1 MGCLQWEE
9 RDFTGPA
16 GPRPGAPRRPGQAS
30 CEIVNAFHAPDLI
43 YAGQFVP
50 LAPGRPRHTGSST
63 VERGSRLL
71 SRKSRRE
78 LVLLLAVTLLFWLA
92 ARLGLV
98 FNDNGYLTP
107 VWPPAAV
114 ACVAGILYGPRCLLG
129 AALYIAYDFVDG
141 RFGDFTHDRWAAV
154 EPLAMLA
161 SASVCRAV
169 AQRTGFTGRLDTV
182 RAVLLMMAIGVLFAL
197 VNGAGGTLGYCG
209 LAGTKRCLAYGWSGY
224 WLQSMIGDV
233 FGCLI
238 CMPALLSWAR
248 WIDGHLK
255 RGQPST
261 PPAGFAERRLSPRA
275 PRPTLASRPPAG
287 GETRLPR
294 VLQFTREQGLFIV
307 ASLAASVLG
316 WAITR
321 SWNVPVH
328 VVGFLSLPLLVWAA
342 IKFPPLFV
350 HSAVL
355 ATGLITISLQLTAP
369 GSANADPATHTA
381 SLFLFLLSVSAL
393 TLIVNVVVQ
402 QQRRLAGEL
411 AFRAQ
416 QERVELMLQAA
427 TDAVIS
433 FDEGGALSYWNPA
446 AERLFGRSAAQAL
459 GRPVQD
465 VLPLPKLVAAA
476 DGIAA
481 LCDAGDDLFSG
492 TVIEFDAR
500 DAHDRPLPVE
510 LSLTAYRND
519 RGWAATAF
527 MRDARTHKRQEEAL
541 RLARDKAEEATRAKS
556 LFLATMSHELR
567 TPLSGIIGMLQ
578 LGLREAMPAQSR
590 SRVSL
595 ALGNAEALLAII
607 NDILD
612 FSKIEAGKMGFESV
626 DFDPRE
632 MVHSLVELLD
642 LRAQEE
648 GLSLLSDVD
657 PNVPRWLR
665 GDPMRLRQILLNLI
679 GNALKFTEAGTV
691 ELRVAC
697 GSTETGRLLLEIE
710 VEDTGI
716 GISHEAQQRL
726 FSSFEQADVTTTRKY
741 GGTGL
746 GLTITR
752 ALVDGMA
759 GELTLRSAPGEGST
773 FRVSL
778 PVALGAP
785 VQTAAEEAIAP
796 FDCRLNVLCA
806 EDGHTNRVIVQAFVQ
821 GLGHDV
827 SFVENGL
834 QAVQRCAEENFDL
847 ILMDGRMPVM
857 DGLAAAR
864 AIRGG
869 GIDDTWVLDPGIRM
883 IALTANA
890 TGNDREL
897 CLAAGMDDFLSK
909 PVDERLLALALH
921 RAVDALRARGRT
933 LRPVLDAVG
942 VGGASTAALDALFL
956 GGEPGNASPRIDAAR
971 EPTPAAIHV
980 APPPAVRSL
989 AERLAEAFRAETPRL
1004 LAELAE
1010 AITLRDFARAAR
1022 IAHNIKGSAFYIHS
1036 EPMADEAGGLEDAC
1050 DATDERGVERHW
1062 GALQGRIQEW
1072 MAITA
1077 T

>member
-1 MGCLQWEE
+1 MK
-9 RDFTGPA
+9 D
-16 GPRPGAPRRPGQAS
+16 
-30 CEIVNAFHAPDLI
+30 
-43 YAGQFVP
+43 
-50 LAPGRPRHTGSST
+50 
-63 VERGSRLL
+63 SRLL
-71 SRKSRRE
+71 TQKSRRD
-78 LVLLLAVTLLFWLA
+78 LILMLGVTLLYWLA
-92 ARLGLV
+92 AWLGDV
-98 FNDNGYLTP
+98 FSDHGYLTP
-107 VWPPAAV
+107 VWPAAAV
-114 ACVAGILYGPRCLLG
+114 GCVAGILYGPVCLLG
-129 AALYIAYDFVDG
+129 AAVFIAYDFVANG
-141 RFGDFTHDRWAAV
+141 TTHGWLHDRWAFV
-154 EPLAMLA
+154 EPVSMLISAAVVRWLALR
-161 SASVCRAV
+161 V
-169 AQRTGFTGRLDTV
+169 GFTGKLDTV
-182 RAVLLMMAIGVLFAL
+182 RAVLMMMAFGVLFAF
-197 VNGAGGTLGYCG
+197 VNGAGGTAGYCG
-209 LAGTKRCLAYGWSGY
+209 LAGTRHCVAYGWPGY
-224 WLQSMIGDV
+224 WIQSMVGDV

-248 WIDGHLK
+248 WIDSRFH
-255 RGQPST
+255 
-261 PPAGFAERRLSPRA
+261 PAARRLPQASFSSERRRA
-275 PRPTLASRPPAG
+275 PRVARPAIARVPAQADS
-287 GETRLPR
+287 RLPR
-294 VLQFTREQGLFIV
+294 VLRFSREQWMFVLC
-307 ASLAASVLG
+307 SLAFTVLG

-321 SWNVPVH
+321 GWNVPVH
-328 VVGFLSLPLLVWAA
+328 VVGFLALPLLVWAA

-350 HSAVL
+350 HSAVM
-355 ATGLITISLQLTAP
+355 ACGLITITLQLTAP
-369 GSANADPATHTA
+369 GSASADPATHTA
-381 SLFLFLLSVSAL
+381 SLFLFLLSVSSL

-446 AERLFGRSAAQAL
+446 AERLFGRSAADAL
-459 GRPVQD
+459 GRPVQET
-465 VLPLPKLVAAA
+465 LPLPKLMAATE
-476 DGIAA
+476 GIAA
-481 LCDAGDDLFSG
+481 LCDANDDLFSG
-492 TVIEFDAR
+492 AVTEFDAV
-500 DAHDRPLPVE
+500 DAAGRPLPVE

-519 RGWAATAF
+519 SGWAATAF
-527 MRDARTHKRQEEAL
+527 MRDARAHKRQEEAL

-578 LGLREAMPAQSR
+578 LGLREPMPAPSR

-626 DFDPRE
+626 DFDLRE
-632 MVHSLVELLD
+632 MVQSLVELLD

-648 GLSLLSDVD
+648 GLSLLSDID
-657 PNVPRWLR
+657 PNVPQWLR

-679 GNALKFTEAGTV
+679 GNALKFTEVGTV

-716 GISHEAQQRL
+716 GISYEAQQRL
-726 FSSFEQADVTTTRKY
+726 FSSFEQADLTTTRKY

-752 ALVDGMA
+752 ALVEGMA
-759 GELTLRSAPGEGST
+759 GEITLRSAPGVGST
-773 FRVSL
+773 FRVAV
-778 PVALGAP
+778 PVAIGAP
-785 VQTAAEEAIAP
+785 VQSVQEDPVAP

-834 QAVQRCAEENFDL
+834 QAVQRCAEENFDVV
-847 ILMDGRMPVM
+847 LMDGRMPVM

-864 AIRGG
+864 AIRAG
-869 GIDDTWVLDPGIRM
+869 GIGETWVLDPAIRM

-909 PVDERLLALALH
+909 PVDERLLAQALH
-921 RAVDALRARGRT
+921 RAVAALRERGRE
-933 LRPVLDAVG
+933 LRPRLDTMAMA
-942 VGGASTAALDALFL
+942 GGSTAALDALFL
-956 GGEPGNASPRIDAAR
+956 DGEPDAASVDAA
-971 EPTPAAIHV
+971 EAALADAAAKPPPAA
-980 APPPAVRSL
+980 PAVRSL
-989 AERLAEAFRAETPRL
+989 SERLAEAFRSETPRL
-1004 LAELAE
+1004 VAELAE
-1010 AITLRDFARAAR
+1010 AIAQRDLARAAR

-1036 EPMADEAGGLEDAC
+1036 DAMADDAGGLENAC
-1050 DATDERGVERHW
+1050 DAGDDAGVERHW
-1062 GALQGRIQEW
+1062 AALQESIDDW
-1072 MAITA
+1072 MTA
-1077 T
+1077 H

>member
-1 MGCLQWEE
+1 
-9 RDFTGPA
+9 
-16 GPRPGAPRRPGQAS
+16 
-30 CEIVNAFHAPDLI
+30 
-43 YAGQFVP
+43 
-50 LAPGRPRHTGSST
+50 
-63 VERGSRLL
+63 
-71 SRKSRRE
+71 
-78 LVLLLAVTLLFWLA
+78 
-92 ARLGLV
+92 
-98 FNDNGYLTP
+98 
-107 VWPPAAV
+107 
-114 ACVAGILYGPRCLLG
+114 
-129 AALYIAYDFVDG
+129 
-141 RFGDFTHDRWAAV
+141 
-154 EPLAMLA
+154 MLA
-161 SASVCRAV
+161 SAAVCRWA
-169 AQRTGFTGRLDTV
+169 AARSGFTGRLDTV
-182 RAVLLMMAIGVLFAL
+182 RAVLLMMAIGVLFAF
-197 VNGAGGTLGYCG
+197 VNGAGATLGYCG
-209 LAGTKRCLAYGWSGY
+209 LAGTRRCIAYGWSGY
-224 WLQSMIGDV
+224 WMQSMIGDI

-248 WIDGHLK
+248 WVEARAGMK
-255 RGQPST
+255 RHAATAAALP
-261 PPAGFAERRLSPRA
+261 ERRRA
-275 PRPTLASRPPAG
+275 PRVPRPAQAR
-287 GETRLPR
+287 TSARTDSRLPR
-294 VLQFTREQGLFIV
+294 VMQLSREQLMFILC
-307 ASLAASVLG
+307 SIAASALG

-321 SWNVPVH
+321 GWNVPVH
-328 VVGFLSLPLLVWAA
+328 VVGFVSLPLLVWAA

-350 HSAVL
+350 HSAVM
-355 ATGLITISLQLTAP
+355 ACGLITITLQLTAP
-369 GSANADPATHTA
+369 GSASADPATHTA
-381 SLFLFLLSVSAL
+381 SLFLFLLSVSSL

-416 QERVELMLQAA
+416 QQRVELMLQAA

-433 FDEGGALSYWNPA
+433 FDECGALSYWNPA

-459 GRPVQD
+459 GRPVHEI
-465 VLPLPKLVAAA
+465 LPLPKLVAAGA
-476 DGIAA
+476 SIGA
-481 LCDAGDDLFSG
+481 LCEAGDELFSG
-492 TVIEFDAR
+492 AVIEFDAV
-500 DAHDRPLPVE
+500 DAGGRLLAVE

-578 LGLREAMPAQSR
+578 LGLREAMPTQSR

-626 DFDPRE
+626 DFDLRE

-657 PNVPRWLR
+657 ANVPQWLR

-691 ELRVAC
+691 ELRVGC

-759 GELTLRSAPGEGST
+759 GEITLRSVPGVGST

-778 PVALGAP
+778 PVAIGAP
-785 VQTAAEEAIAP
+785 VHIASEEALAP

-864 AIRGG
+864 AIRSG
-869 GIDDTWVLDPGIRM
+869 GIGDVWVLDPEIRM

-909 PVDERLLALALH
+909 PVDERLLAQALH
-921 RAVDALRARGRT
+921 RAVDALRARSRT
-933 LRPVLDAVG
+933 LRPVLDAAAI
-942 VGGASTAALDALFL
+942 GGESTAALDALFL
-956 GGEPGNASPRIDAAR
+956 DGEPDAASAGAAGAVLVDVASK
-971 EPTPAAIHV
+971 PPSAPAVVAAPAAT
-980 APPPAVRSL
+980 AVRSL
-989 AERLAEAFRAETPRL
+989 SERLADAFRSETPRL
-1004 LAELAE
+1004 LAELAD
-1010 AITLRDFARAAR
+1010 AVMQRDYASAAR

-1036 EPMADEAGGLEDAC
+1036 EQMAEDAGGLEDAC
-1050 DATDERGVERHW
+1050 DANDDDGVERHW
-1062 GALQGRIQEW
+1062 AALQESIDDW
-1072 MAITA
+1072 MTA
-1077 T
+1077 H

>member
-1 MGCLQWEE
+1 MPHG
-9 RDFTGPA
+9 
-16 GPRPGAPRRPGQAS
+16 
-30 CEIVNAFHAPDLI
+30 VK
-43 YAGQFVP
+43 YAGQFGHLALKVP
-50 LAPGRPRHTGSST
+50 
-63 VERGSRLL
+63 RLL
-71 SRKSRRE
+71 SRKSRRD
-78 LVLLLAVTLLFWLA
+78 LILMLGVTLLFWLA
-92 ARLGLV
+92 AQLGLV

-114 ACVAGILYGPRCLLG
+114 ACVAGILYGWPSLIG
-129 AALYIAYDFVDG
+129 AAVYVAWDFIDG
-141 RFGDFTHDRWAAV
+141 SAHDFAHDRWAFI
-154 EPLAMLA
+154 EPLSMLA
-161 SASVCRAV
+161 AAAVVRWASGRV
-169 AQRTGFTGRLDTV
+169 GFGGRLDTV
-182 RAVLLMMAIGVLFAL
+182 RAVMMMMALGVLFAF
-197 VNGAGGTLGYCG
+197 VNGAGATMGYCG
-209 LAGTKRCLAYGWSGY
+209 LVGTRRCIAYGWSGY
-224 WLQSMIGDV
+224 WIQSMIGDV

-248 WIDGHLK
+248 WIDA
-255 RGQPST
+255 RVNPRDRRV
-261 PPAGFAERRLSPRA
+261 PMPEFPERRRAPRA
-275 PRPTLASRPPAG
+275 PRPAVERAPAAPDS
-287 GETRLPR
+287 RLPR
-294 VLQFTREQGLFIV
+294 VMQLSREQLLFIL
-307 ASLAASVLG
+307 ASFAASGVG

-350 HSAVL
+350 HSAVM
-355 ATGLITISLQLTAP
+355 ACGLITITLQLTAP
-369 GSANADPATHTA
+369 GSATADPATHTA
-381 SLFLFLLSVSAL
+381 SLFMFLLSVSSL

-446 AERLFGRSAAQAL
+446 AERLFGRATAQAL
-459 GRPVQD
+459 GRPVQE
-465 VLPLPKLVAAA
+465 VLPLPKLVAAT

-481 LCDAGDDLFSG
+481 LCDANDDLFSG
-492 TVIEFDAR
+492 AVIEFDAI
-500 DAHDRPLPVE
+500 DATGRQLPVE

-527 MRDARTHKRQEEAL
+527 MRDARAHKRQEEAL

-578 LGLREAMPAQSR
+578 LGLREPMPAPSR

-626 DFDPRE
+626 DFDLRE
-632 MVHSLVELLD
+632 MVQSLVELLD

-648 GLSLLSDVD
+648 GLSLLSDID

-691 ELRVAC
+691 HVRVAC

-716 GISHEAQQRL
+716 GISAEAQQRL
-726 FSSFEQADVTTTRKY
+726 FSSFEQADLTTTRKY

-752 ALVDGMA
+752 ALVQGMA
-759 GELTLRSAPGEGST
+759 GEITLRSAPGVGST
-773 FRVSL
+773 FRVAL
-778 PVALGAP
+778 PVAIGSP
-785 VQTAAEEAIAP
+785 VDSVPEEPVPP
-796 FDCRLNVLCA
+796 FDCRLSVLCA

-821 GLGHDV
+821 GLGHDIA
-827 SFVENGL
+827 FVENGL
-834 QAVQRCAEENFDL
+834 QAVHRCAEENFDL

-864 AIRGG
+864 AIRAG
-869 GIDDTWVLDPGIRM
+869 GINDTWVLDPRIRM

-897 CLAAGMDDFLSK
+897 CLSAGMDDFLSK
-909 PVDERLLALALH
+909 PVDERLLAQALH
-921 RAVDALRARGRT
+921 RAVDALRSRGRD
-933 LRPVLDAVG
+933 LRPVRGTMAMA
-942 VGGASTAALDALFL
+942 GGSTAALDALFL
-956 GGEPGNASPRIDAAR
+956 DTEPDAASVD
-971 EPTPAAIHV
+971 EAQAALADAAHKPPPPV
-980 APPPAVRSL
+980 ASPAVRSL
-989 AERLAEAFRAETPRL
+989 SDRLAEAFRSETPRL
-1004 LAELAE
+1004 LADLAD
-1010 AITLRDFARAAR
+1010 AIARRDLARAAR
-1022 IAHNIKGSAFYIHS
+1022 IAHNIKGSAYYIHS
-1036 EPMADEAGGLEDAC
+1036 DPMADDAGGLEEAC
-1050 DATDERGVERHW
+1050 DAADDAGVERHW
-1062 GALQGRIQEW
+1062 AALQESIDDW
-1072 MAITA
+1072 MTA
-1077 T
+1077 H

>member
-1 MGCLQWEE
+1 MQPL
-9 RDFTGPA
+9 
-16 GPRPGAPRRPGQAS
+16 
-30 CEIVNAFHAPDLI
+30 HA
-43 YAGQFVP
+43 AH
-50 LAPGRPRHTGSST
+50 GRPLRVLSLKAL
-63 VERGSRLL
+63 RLL
-71 SRKSRRE
+71 SQKSRRE
-78 LVLLLAVTLLFWLA
+78 LILMLGVTLLFWLA
-92 ARLGLV
+92 ARLGFV
-98 FNDNGYLTP
+98 FGDNGYLTP

-114 ACVAGILYGPRCLLG
+114 ACVAGILYGPRCLIG
-129 AALYIAYDFVDG
+129 AAVYIAYDFIVDG
-141 RFGDFTHDRWAAV
+141 STHGWAHDRWAFV

-161 SASVCRAV
+161 SGTAV
-169 AQRTGFTGRLDTV
+169 HWTARRIGFTGRLDTV
-182 RAVLLMMAIGVLFAL
+182 RAVMMMMGLGVLFAL
-197 VNGAGGTLGYCG
+197 INGVGASAGYCG
-209 LAGTKRCLAYGWSGY
+209 LAGTKFCINQGWLGY
-224 WLQSMIGDV
+224 VAQSMIGDV

-238 CMPALLSWAR
+238 CMPALLSWGR
-248 WIDGHLK
+248 WIDARTHGGAS
-255 RGQPST
+255 RVPQP
-261 PPAGFAERRLSPRA
+261 GFAERRRA
-275 PRPTLASRPPAG
+275 PRIPRPAAERTSARPDS
-287 GETRLPR
+287 RLPH
-294 VLQFTREQGLFIV
+294 VLQLTREQGLFILC
-307 ASLAASVLG
+307 SCAASVLG
-316 WAITR
+316 WAVTR

-328 VVGFLSLPLLVWAA
+328 VVGFLALPLLVWAA

-350 HSAVL
+350 HSAVM
-355 ATGLITISLQLTAP
+355 ACGLITITLQLTAP
-369 GSANADPATHTA
+369 GSASADPATHTA
-381 SLFLFLLSVSAL
+381 SLFLFLLSVSSL

-433 FDEGGALSYWNPA
+433 FDENGALSYWNPA
-446 AERLFGRSAAQAL
+446 AERLFGRTAAQAI
-459 GRPVQD
+459 GRPVQEI
-465 VLPLPKLVAAA
+465 LPLPKLVTAT

-492 TVIEFDAR
+492 AVTEFDAI
-500 DAHDRPLPVE
+500 DAGGRLLPVE

-527 MRDARTHKRQEEAL
+527 MRDARSHKRQEEAL

-578 LGLREAMPAQSR
+578 LGLREPMPAPSR

-626 DFDPRE
+626 DFDLRE
-632 MVHSLVELLD
+632 MVQSLVELLD

-648 GLSLLSDVD
+648 GLSLLSDID

-691 ELRVAC
+691 HVRVAC

-716 GISHEAQQRL
+716 GISAEAQQRL
-726 FSSFEQADVTTTRKY
+726 FSSFEQADLTTTRKY

-752 ALVDGMA
+752 ALVQGMA
-759 GELTLRSAPGEGST
+759 GEITLRSAPGVGST
-773 FRVSL
+773 FRVAL
-778 PVALGAP
+778 PVAIGSP
-785 VQTAAEEAIAP
+785 VDSVPEEPVPP
-796 FDCRLNVLCA
+796 FDCRLSVLCA

-821 GLGHDV
+821 GLGHDIA
-827 SFVENGL
+827 FVENGL
-834 QAVQRCAEENFDL
+834 QAVHRCAEENFDL

-864 AIRGG
+864 AIRAG
-869 GIDDTWVLDPGIRM
+869 GINDTWVLDPRIRM

-897 CLAAGMDDFLSK
+897 CLSAGMDDFLSK
-909 PVDERLLALALH
+909 PVDERLLAQALH
-921 RAVDALRARGRT
+921 RAVDALRSRGRD
-933 LRPVLDAVG
+933 LRPVRDTMAMA
-942 VGGASTAALDALFL
+942 GGSTAALDALFL
-956 GGEPGNASPRIDAAR
+956 DTEPDAASVD
-971 EPTPAAIHV
+971 EAQAALADAAHKPPPPV
-980 APPPAVRSL
+980 ASPAVRSL
-989 AERLAEAFRAETPRL
+989 SDRLAEAFRSETPRL
-1004 LAELAE
+1004 LADLAD
-1010 AITLRDFARAAR
+1010 AIARRDLARAAR
-1022 IAHNIKGSAFYIHS
+1022 IAHNIKGSAYYIHS
-1036 EPMADEAGGLEDAC
+1036 DPMADDAGGLEEAC
-1050 DATDERGVERHW
+1050 DAADDAGVERHW
-1062 GALQGRIQEW
+1062 AALQESIDDW
-1072 MAITA
+1072 MTA
-1077 T
+1077 H

>member
-1 MGCLQWEE
+1 MLG
-9 RDFTGPA
+9 
-16 GPRPGAPRRPGQAS
+16 
-30 CEIVNAFHAPDLI
+30 
-43 YAGQFVP
+43 
-50 LAPGRPRHTGSST
+50 
-63 VERGSRLL
+63 
-71 SRKSRRE
+71 
-78 LVLLLAVTLLFWLA
+78 VTLLFWLA
-92 ARLGLV
+92 ARLGFV

-114 ACVAGILYGPRCLLG
+114 ACVAGILYGPRSLIG
-129 AALYIAYDFVDG
+129 AAIYIAYDFVDG
-141 RFGDFTHDRWAAV
+141 GLHDWTHDRWAFV

-161 SASVCRAV
+161 AGALVHWTAR
-169 AQRTGFTGRLDTV
+169 RIHFTGRLDTV
-182 RAVLLMMAIGVLFAL
+182 RAVLAMMALGVLFAFA
-197 VNGAGGTLGYCG
+197 NGAGATLGYCG
-209 LAGTKRCLAYGWSGY
+209 LAGTKRCIAYGWSGY

-248 WIDGHLK
+248 WIDARLHPDA
-255 RGQPST
+255 RRT
-261 PPAGFAERRLSPRA
+261 PRAVFAGERRRVPRA
-275 PRPTLASRPPAG
+275 PRPARSPAPAQA
-287 GETRLPR
+287 ESRLPP
-294 VLQFTREQGLFIV
+294 VLRFTREQRIFVLC
-307 ASLAASVLG
+307 SLAASVLG
-316 WAITR
+316 WAVTR
-321 SWNVPVH
+321 GWNVPVH
-328 VVGFLSLPLLVWAA
+328 VVGFLALPLLVWAA

-350 HSAVL
+350 HSAVM
-355 ATGLITISLQLTAP
+355 ACGLITITLQLTAP

-381 SLFLFLLSVSAL
+381 SLFLFLLSASSL

-433 FDEGGALSYWNPA
+433 FDECGTLSYWNPA
-446 AERLFGRSAAQAL
+446 AERLLGRTPAQAL
-459 GRPVQD
+459 GRPVQE
-465 VLPLPKLVAAA
+465 VLPLPKLLAAT

-481 LCDAGDDLFSG
+481 LCDAGDELFSG
-492 TVIEFDAR
+492 AVTSVDAV
-500 DAHDRPLPVE
+500 DAGGRPVAVE

-527 MRDARTHKRQEEAL
+527 MRDARVHKRQEEAL

-578 LGLREAMPAQSR
+578 LGLREPMPAPSR

-612 FSKIEAGKMGFESV
+612 FSKIEAGKMGFEAV
-626 DFDPRE
+626 DFDLRE
-632 MVHSLVELLD
+632 MVQSLVELLD

-648 GLSLLSDVD
+648 GLSLLADID
-657 PNVPRWLR
+657 PNVPQWLR

-679 GNALKFTEAGTV
+679 GNALKFTEVGTV
-691 ELRVAC
+691 EVRVAC
-697 GSTETGRLLLEIE
+697 GSTDDGRLRLEIE

-716 GISHEAQQRL
+716 GISYEAQQRL

-752 ALVDGMA
+752 ALVEGMA
-759 GELTLRSAPGEGST
+759 GEITLRSAPGVGST
-773 FRVSL
+773 FRVAL
-778 PVALGAP
+778 PVAIGSP
-785 VQTAAEEAIAP
+785 VQSVPEEPVPP

-834 QAVQRCAEENFDL
+834 QAVQRCAEENFDV

-864 AIRGG
+864 AIRAG
-869 GIDDTWVLDPGIRM
+869 GIGETWVLDPQIRM

-909 PVDERLLALALH
+909 PVDERLLAQALH
-921 RAVDALRARGRT
+921 RSVAALRERGRE
-933 LRPVLDAVG
+933 LRPRLDTMAMA
-942 VGGASTAALDALFL
+942 GGSTAALDALFL
-956 GGEPGNASPRIDAAR
+956 QDDSESGPVVEASPV
-971 EPTPAAIHV
+971 EPAPPAA
-980 APPPAVRSL
+980 AAVRSL
-989 AERLAEAFRAETPRL
+989 SDRLSDAFRSETPRL
-1004 LAELAE
+1004 LADLGDSIAQ
-1010 AITLRDFARAAR
+1010 RDLARAAR

-1036 EPMADEAGGLEDAC
+1036 ERMAEDAGGLENAC
-1050 DATDERGVERHW
+1050 DAADDAAVQRHW
-1062 GALQGRIQEW
+1062 AALRASIADW
-1072 MAITA
+1072 MTA
-1077 T
+1077 H

>member
-1 MGCLQWEE
+1 MK
-9 RDFTGPA
+9 D
-16 GPRPGAPRRPGQAS
+16 
-30 CEIVNAFHAPDLI
+30 
-43 YAGQFVP
+43 
-50 LAPGRPRHTGSST
+50 
-63 VERGSRLL
+63 SRLL
-71 SRKSRRE
+71 TQKSRRD
-78 LVLLLAVTLLFWLA
+78 LILMLGVTLLYWLA
-92 ARLGLV
+92 AWLGDV
-98 FNDNGYLTP
+98 FSDHGYLTP
-107 VWPPAAV
+107 VWPAAAV
-114 ACVAGILYGPRCLLG
+114 GCVAGILYGPICLLG
-129 AALYIAYDFVDG
+129 AAVFIAYDFVANG
-141 RFGDFTHDRWAAV
+141 TTHGWLHDRWAFV
-154 EPLAMLA
+154 EPVSMLVSAAVVRWLA
-161 SASVCRAV
+161 VRV
-169 AQRTGFTGRLDTV
+169 GFTGKLDTV
-182 RAVLLMMAIGVLFAL
+182 RAVLMMMAFGVLFAF
-197 VNGAGGTLGYCG
+197 VNGAGGTAGYCG
-209 LAGTKRCLAYGWSGY
+209 LAGTRHCVAYGWPGY
-224 WLQSMIGDV
+224 WIQSMVGDV

-248 WIDGHLK
+248 WIDSRFH
-255 RGQPST
+255 
-261 PPAGFAERRLSPRA
+261 PAARRLPQASFSSERRRA
-275 PRPTLASRPPAG
+275 PRVARPAIARAPAQADSW
-287 GETRLPR
+287 LPR
-294 VLQFTREQGLFIV
+294 VLRFSREQWMFVLCSF
-307 ASLAASVLG
+307 AFTVLG

-321 SWNVPVH
+321 GWNVPVH
-328 VVGFLSLPLLVWAA
+328 VVGFLALPLLVWAA

-350 HSAVL
+350 HSAVM
-355 ATGLITISLQLTAP
+355 ACGLITITLQLTAP
-369 GSANADPATHTA
+369 GSASADPATHTA
-381 SLFLFLLSVSAL
+381 SLFLFLLSVSSL

-402 QQRRLAGEL
+402 QQRRLASEL

-446 AERLFGRSAAQAL
+446 AERLFGRSAADAL
-459 GRPVQD
+459 GRPVQEI
-465 VLPLPKLVAAA
+465 LPLPKLVAAT

-481 LCDAGDDLFSG
+481 LCDANDDLFSG
-492 TVIEFDAR
+492 AVIEFDAV
-500 DAHDRPLPVE
+500 DAAGRPLPVE

-519 RGWAATAF
+519 SGWAATAF

-578 LGLREAMPAQSR
+578 LGLREPMPAPSR

-626 DFDPRE
+626 DFDLRE
-632 MVHSLVELLD
+632 MVQSLVELLD

-648 GLSLLSDVD
+648 GLSLLSDID
-657 PNVPRWLR
+657 PNVPQWLR

-679 GNALKFTEAGTV
+679 GNALKFTEVGTV

-716 GISHEAQQRL
+716 GISYEAQQRL

-752 ALVDGMA
+752 ALVEGMA
-759 GELTLRSAPGEGST
+759 GEITLRSAPGVGST
-773 FRVSL
+773 FRVAV
-778 PVALGAP
+778 PVAIGAP
-785 VQTAAEEAIAP
+785 VQSVQEDPVAP

-834 QAVQRCAEENFDL
+834 QAVQRCAEENFDVV
-847 ILMDGRMPVM
+847 LMDGRMPVM

-864 AIRGG
+864 AIRAG
-869 GIDDTWVLDPGIRM
+869 GIGETWVLDPAIRM
-883 IALTANA
+883 VALTANA

-909 PVDERLLALALH
+909 PVDERLLAQALH
-921 RAVDALRARGRT
+921 RAVAALRERGRE
-933 LRPVLDAVG
+933 LRPRLDTMAMA
-942 VGGASTAALDALFL
+942 GGSTAALDALFL
-956 GGEPGNASPRIDAAR
+956 DGEPDAASVGAA
-971 EPTPAAIHV
+971 EAALADAAAKPPPPAGV
-980 APPPAVRSL
+980 APAVRSL
-989 AERLAEAFRAETPRL
+989 SERLAEAFRSETPRL
-1004 LAELAE
+1004 VAELAE
-1010 AITLRDFARAAR
+1010 AIAQRDLARAAR

-1036 EPMADEAGGLEDAC
+1036 DAMADDAGGLENAC
-1050 DATDERGVERHW
+1050 DAGDDAGVERHW
-1062 GALQGRIQEW
+1062 AALQESIDDW
-1072 MAITA
+1072 MTA
-1077 T
+1077 H

>member
-1 MGCLQWEE
+1 MSG
-9 RDFTGPA
+9 
-16 GPRPGAPRRPGQAS
+16 
-30 CEIVNAFHAPDLI
+30 
-43 YAGQFVP
+43 
-50 LAPGRPRHTGSST
+50 
-63 VERGSRLL
+63 
-71 SRKSRRE
+71 
-78 LVLLLAVTLLFWLA
+78 VTLLFWLA
-92 ARLGLV
+92 AQLGLV

-114 ACVAGILYGPRCLLG
+114 ACVAGILYGWPCLIG
-129 AALYIAYDFVDG
+129 AAVYIAWDFIDG
-141 RFGDFTHDRWAAV
+141 SAHDFMHDRWAFI
-154 EPLAMLA
+154 EPLSMLA
-161 SASVCRAV
+161 AAAAV
-169 AQRTGFTGRLDTV
+169 RWTSGRMGFTGRLDTV
-182 RAVLLMMAIGVLFAL
+182 RAVMMMMALGVLFAF
-197 VNGAGGTLGYCG
+197 VNGAGATAGYCG
-209 LAGTKRCLAYGWSGY
+209 LAGTKRCIAYGWSGY
-224 WLQSMIGDV
+224 WTQSMIGDV

-248 WIDGHLK
+248 WIDARADPH
-255 RGQPST
+255 
-261 PPAGFAERRLSPRA
+261 ERRVRTPEIPERRRA
-275 PRPTLASRPPAG
+275 PRVPLPAAARAPARPDS
-287 GETRLPR
+287 RLPH
-294 VLQFTREQGLFIV
+294 VMQLSREQGLFIL
-307 ASLAASVLG
+307 ASVAASAVA

-350 HSAVL
+350 HSAVM
-355 ATGLITISLQLTAP
+355 ACGLITITLQLTAP

-381 SLFLFLLSVSAL
+381 SLFLFLLSVSSL

-433 FDEGGALSYWNPA
+433 FDERGALSYWNPA
-446 AERLFGRSAAQAL
+446 AERLFGRAAAQAL
-459 GRPVQD
+459 GRPVQEI
-465 VLPLPKLVAAA
+465 LPLPKLVAAT

-492 TVIEFDAR
+492 AVIEFDAV
-500 DAHDRPLPVE
+500 DAIGRLLPVE

-527 MRDARTHKRQEEAL
+527 MRDARAHKRQEEAL

-578 LGLREAMPAQSR
+578 LGLREAMPTHSR

-626 DFDPRE
+626 DFDLRE
-632 MVHSLVELLD
+632 MVLSLVELLD

-648 GLSLLSDVD
+648 GLSLLSDID
-657 PNVPRWLR
+657 ANVPQWLR

-679 GNALKFTEAGTV
+679 GNALKFTEVGTV
-691 ELRVAC
+691 QVRVGC

-716 GISHEAQQRL
+716 GISLEAQQRL

-752 ALVDGMA
+752 ALVQGMA
-759 GELTLRSAPGEGST
+759 GEITLRSVPGVGST
-773 FRVSL
+773 FRVAL
-778 PVALGAP
+778 PVAIGSP
-785 VQTAAEEAIAP
+785 VNSVAEEPLAP

-834 QAVQRCAEENFDL
+834 QAVHRCAEENFDL

-864 AIRGG
+864 AIRAG
-869 GIDDTWVLDPGIRM
+869 GIDETWVLDPAIHM

-909 PVDERLLALALH
+909 PLDERLLAQALH
-921 RAVDALRARGRT
+921 RAVDALRARGRL
-933 LRPVLDAVG
+933 LRPVRSTLAMA
-942 VGGASTAALDALFL
+942 GGSTAALDALFL
-956 GGEPGNASPRIDAAR
+956 DSEPDAASVD
-971 EPTPAAIHV
+971 EAQALLADAAHR
-980 APPPAVRSL
+980 PPLAAPAVRSL
-989 AERLAEAFRAETPRL
+989 SDRLADAFRSETPRL
-1004 LAELAE
+1004 LAELAD
-1010 AITLRDFARAAR
+1010 AIAQRDLPRAAR
-1022 IAHNIKGSAFYIHS
+1022 IAHNIKGSAYYIHS
-1036 EPMADEAGGLEDAC
+1036 EQMAEDAGGLEEAC
-1050 DATDERGVERHW
+1050 DAADAAGVQRHW
-1062 GALQGRIQEW
+1062 AALQESIDDW
-1072 MAITA
+1072 TSAH
-1077 T
+1077 

>member
-1 MGCLQWEE
+1 LTFLPTR
-9 RDFTGPA
+9 RDIAWFFG
-16 GPRPGAPRRPGQAS
+16 
-30 CEIVNAFHAPDLI
+30 
-43 YAGQFVP
+43 
-50 LAPGRPRHTGSST
+50 
-63 VERGSRLL
+63 
-71 SRKSRRE
+71 
-78 LVLLLAVTLLFWLA
+78 VTILFWMS
-92 ARLGLV
+92 ARVGLV
-98 FNDNGYLTP
+98 FNNNGYLTP

-114 ACVAGILYGPRCLLG
+114 ACVAGILYGPGCLFG
-129 AALYIAYDFVDG
+129 AAVYIAYDFING
-141 RFGDFTHDRWAAV
+141 SLTTIAHDRWAVV
-154 EPLAMLA
+154 EPLSMLVA
-161 SASVCRAV
+161 ATVCRMV
-169 AQRTGFTGRLDTV
+169 ATRVHFTGRLDTL
-182 RAVLLMMAIGVLFAL
+182 RAVLWMLAIGVLFAL

-209 LAGTKRCLAYGWSGY
+209 LAHTPHCVEYGWMGY
-224 WLQSMIGDV
+224 WMQSMIGDV
-233 FGCLI
+233 FGCLV

-248 WIDGHLK
+248 WADSKLNRK
-255 RGQPST
+255 M
-261 PPAGFAERRLSPRA
+261 
-275 PRPTLASRPPAG
+275 RPTLPPGITERRRSPRVTPQSAALRDAALAG
-287 GETRLPR
+287 EPHLPR
-294 VLQFTREQGLFIV
+294 VLQFNGEHGLFMLC
-307 ASLAASVLG
+307 SLGATLLG

-321 SWNVPVH
+321 SWNLPVH

-342 IKFPPLFV
+342 IKFSPLFV

-355 ATGLITISLQLTAP
+355 ATGLVTISLQLTAP
-369 GSANADPATHTA
+369 SSASADPATHTA
-381 SLFLFLLSVSAL
+381 SLFLFLLSASTL

-411 AFRAQ
+411 VYRAQ
-416 QERVELMLQAA
+416 QERVELMLHAA

-433 FDEGGALSYWNPA
+433 FDESGALSYWNPA
-446 AERLFGRSAAQAL
+446 AERLFGRSASQAL
-459 GRPVQD
+459 GRPVRE
-465 VLPLPKLVAAA
+465 VLPLPKLVGAT

-492 TVIEFDAR
+492 AVIEFDAR
-500 DAHDRPLPVE
+500 DALDRPLPVE

-527 MRDARTHKRQEEAL
+527 MRDARAHKRQEEAL

-567 TPLSGIIGMLQ
+567 TPLSGVIGMLQ
-578 LGLREAMPAQSR
+578 LGLREAMPSQAR

-626 DFDPRE
+626 DFDLRE
-632 MVHSLVELLD
+632 IVHSLVELLD

-657 PNVPRWLR
+657 ANVPQWLR

-691 ELRVAC
+691 QVRIGC
-697 GSTETGRLLLEIE
+697 GSTPAGQLLLEIE

-752 ALVDGMA
+752 ALVMGMA
-759 GELTLRSAPGEGST
+759 GDISLRSVPGQGST

-785 VQTAAEEAIAP
+785 VLASVEEPIAP

-857 DGLAAAR
+857 DGLDAAR
-864 AIRGG
+864 AIRSG
-869 GIDDTWVLDPGIRM
+869 GIENTWVLDPDIWM

-890 TGNDREL
+890 TGNDRGL
-897 CLAAGMDDFLSK
+897 CLEAGMDDFLSK
-909 PVDERLLALALH
+909 PLDERLLAQSLH
-921 RAVDALRARGRT
+921 RAVEALVARGRT
-933 LRPVLDAVG
+933 LRPLLAVEPLKTASRVDAHPGTDADAGTQVNANRSANADG
-942 VGGASTAALDALFL
+942 HARAHAQPRSGTDGAPFDGYAHAAADTALQEVAVR
-956 GGEPGNASPRIDAAR
+956 PPSAAM
-971 EPTPAAIHV
+971 
-980 APPPAVRSL
+980 RSL
-989 AERLAEAFRAETPRL
+989 AVRLAEAFRAETPRM
-1004 LAELAE
+1004 LAELQE
-1010 AITLRDFARAAR
+1010 AITQGDYVHAAR
-1022 IAHNIKGSAFYIHS
+1022 TAHNIKGSAFYIRS
-1036 EPMADEAGGLEDAC
+1036 EAMADHAGGLENAC
-1050 DATDERGVERHW
+1050 DERDQEGVALYW
-1062 GALQGRIQEW
+1062 TALQDSIHEW
-1072 MAITA
+1072 MAA
-1077 T
+1077 H

>member
-1 MGCLQWEE
+1 MLG
-9 RDFTGPA
+9 
-16 GPRPGAPRRPGQAS
+16 
-30 CEIVNAFHAPDLI
+30 
-43 YAGQFVP
+43 
-50 LAPGRPRHTGSST
+50 
-63 VERGSRLL
+63 
-71 SRKSRRE
+71 
-78 LVLLLAVTLLFWLA
+78 VTLLYWLA
-92 ARLGLV
+92 AWLGDI
-98 FNDNGYLTP
+98 FSDHGYLTP
-107 VWPPAAV
+107 VWPAAAV
-114 ACVAGILYGPRCLLG
+114 GCVAGILYGPVCLIG
-129 AALYIAYDFVDG
+129 AALFIGYDFVANG
-141 RFGDFTHDRWAAV
+141 TTHGWLHDRWSFV
-154 EPLAMLA
+154 EPVSMLVSAGVVRWLA
-161 SASVCRAV
+161 VRV
-169 AQRTGFTGRLDTV
+169 GFTGKLDTV
-182 RAVLLMMAIGVLFAL
+182 RAVLMMMAFGVLYAF
-197 VNGAGGTLGYCG
+197 VNGAGGTAGYCG
-209 LAGTKRCLAYGWSGY
+209 LAHTRHCVAYGWPGY
-224 WLQSMIGDV
+224 WIQSMVGDG

-248 WIDGHLK
+248 WIDS
-255 RGQPST
+255 RFQPAARRLPQASF
-261 PPAGFAERRLSPRA
+261 PSERRRA
-275 PRPTLASRPPAG
+275 PRLQRPAIEPAPAPA
-287 GETRLPR
+287 EPLLPPVIRLS
-294 VLQFTREQGLFIV
+294 REQWMFVLC
-307 ASLAASVLG
+307 SLAFSVLG

-321 SWNVPVH
+321 GWNVPVH
-328 VVGFLSLPLLVWAA
+328 VVGFLALPLLVWAA

-350 HSAVL
+350 HTAIM
-355 ATGLITISLQLTAP
+355 ACGLITITLQLTAP
-369 GSANADPATHTA
+369 GSASADPATHTA

-416 QERVELMLQAA
+416 QARVELMLQAA

-446 AERLFGRSAAQAL
+446 AERLFGRSAADAL
-459 GRPVQD
+459 GRPVHEI
-465 VLPLPKLVAAA
+465 LPLPKLVAATG
-476 DGIAA
+476 GIAA

-492 TVIEFDAR
+492 AVIEFDAV
-500 DAHDRPLPVE
+500 DAAGKRLPVE

-527 MRDARTHKRQEEAL
+527 MRDARAHKRQEEAL
-541 RLARDKAEEATRAKS
+541 RLARDKAEEATRAKAR
-556 LFLATMSHELR
+556 FLATMSHELR

-578 LGLREAMPAQSR
+578 LGLREPMPAASR

-626 DFDPRE
+626 DFDLRE
-632 MVHSLVELLD
+632 MVQSLVELLD

-648 GLSLLSDVD
+648 GLSLLSDID
-657 PNVPRWLR
+657 PNVPQWLR

-679 GNALKFTEAGTV
+679 GNALKFTEVGTV
-691 ELRVAC
+691 EVRVAC

-752 ALVDGMA
+752 ALVEGMA
-759 GELTLRSAPGEGST
+759 GEITLRSAPGVGST
-773 FRVSL
+773 FRVAL
-778 PVALGAP
+778 PVAIGAP
-785 VQTAAEEAIAP
+785 VRSVQEEPVAP

-834 QAVQRCAEENFDL
+834 QAVQRCAEENFDV

-864 AIRGG
+864 AIRAG
-869 GIDDTWVLDPGIRM
+869 GIGETWVLDPAIRM

-909 PVDERLLALALH
+909 PVDERLLAQSLH
-921 RAVDALRARGRT
+921 RAVAALRERGRE
-933 LRPVLDAVG
+933 LRPRLDTMAMA
-942 VGGASTAALDALFL
+942 GGSTAALDALFL
-956 GGEPGNASPRIDAAR
+956 DGEPDAASVDAA
-971 EPTPAAIHV
+971 EAALADAAAKPPPATA
-980 APPPAVRSL
+980 APAVRSL
-989 AERLAEAFRAETPRL
+989 SERLAEAFRSETPRL
-1004 LAELAE
+1004 VAELAD
-1010 AITLRDFARAAR
+1010 AIAQRDLARAAR

-1036 EPMADEAGGLEDAC
+1036 DAMADDAGGLENAC
-1050 DATDERGVERHW
+1050 DAGDAAAVERHW
-1062 GALQGRIQEW
+1062 TALQESIDDW
-1072 MAITA
+1072 MTA
-1077 T
+1077 H

>member
-1 MGCLQWEE
+1 MSG
-9 RDFTGPA
+9 
-16 GPRPGAPRRPGQAS
+16 
-30 CEIVNAFHAPDLI
+30 
-43 YAGQFVP
+43 
-50 LAPGRPRHTGSST
+50 
-63 VERGSRLL
+63 
-71 SRKSRRE
+71 
-78 LVLLLAVTLLFWLA
+78 VTLLFWLA
-92 ARLGLV
+92 AQLGLV

-114 ACVAGILYGPRCLLG
+114 ACVAGILYGWPCLIG
-129 AALYIAYDFVDG
+129 AAVYIAWDFIDG
-141 RFGDFTHDRWAAV
+141 SAHDFMHDRWAFI
-154 EPLAMLA
+154 EPLSMLA
-161 SASVCRAV
+161 AAAAV
-169 AQRTGFTGRLDTV
+169 RWTSGRMGFTGRLDTV
-182 RAVLLMMAIGVLFAL
+182 RAVMMMMALGVLFAF
-197 VNGAGGTLGYCG
+197 VNGAGATAGYCG
-209 LAGTKRCLAYGWSGY
+209 LAGTKRCIAYGWSGY
-224 WLQSMIGDV
+224 WTQSMIGDV

-248 WIDGHLK
+248 WIDARADPH
-255 RGQPST
+255 
-261 PPAGFAERRLSPRA
+261 ERRVRTPEIPERRRA
-275 PRPTLASRPPAG
+275 PRVPLPAAARAPARPDS
-287 GETRLPR
+287 RLPH
-294 VLQFTREQGLFIV
+294 VMQLSREQGLFIL
-307 ASLAASVLG
+307 ASVAASAVA

-350 HSAVL
+350 HSAVM
-355 ATGLITISLQLTAP
+355 ACGLITITLQLTAP

-381 SLFLFLLSVSAL
+381 SLFLFLLSVSSL

-433 FDEGGALSYWNPA
+433 FDERGALSYWNPA
-446 AERLFGRSAAQAL
+446 AERLFGRAAAQAL
-459 GRPVQD
+459 GRPVQEI
-465 VLPLPKLVAAA
+465 LPLPKLVAAT

-492 TVIEFDAR
+492 AVIEFDAV
-500 DAHDRPLPVE
+500 DAIGRLLPVE

-527 MRDARTHKRQEEAL
+527 MRDARAHKRQEEAL

-578 LGLREAMPAQSR
+578 LGLREAMPTHSR

-626 DFDPRE
+626 DFDLRE
-632 MVHSLVELLD
+632 MVLSLVELLD

-648 GLSLLSDVD
+648 GLSLLSDID
-657 PNVPRWLR
+657 ANVPQWLR

-691 ELRVAC
+691 QVRVGC

-716 GISHEAQQRL
+716 GISLEAQQRL

-752 ALVDGMA
+752 ALVQGMA
-759 GELTLRSAPGEGST
+759 GEITLRSVPGVGST
-773 FRVSL
+773 FRVAL
-778 PVALGAP
+778 PVAIGSP
-785 VQTAAEEAIAP
+785 VNSVAEEPLAP

-834 QAVQRCAEENFDL
+834 QAVHRCAEENFDL

-864 AIRGG
+864 AIRAG
-869 GIDDTWVLDPGIRM
+869 GIDETWVLDPAIHM

-909 PVDERLLALALH
+909 PLDERLLAQALH
-921 RAVDALRARGRT
+921 RAVDALRARGRL
-933 LRPVLDAVG
+933 LRPVRSTLAMA
-942 VGGASTAALDALFL
+942 GGSTAALDALFL
-956 GGEPGNASPRIDAAR
+956 DSEPDAASVD
-971 EPTPAAIHV
+971 EAQALLADAAHR
-980 APPPAVRSL
+980 PPLAAPAVRSL
-989 AERLAEAFRAETPRL
+989 SDRLADAFRSETPRL
-1004 LAELAE
+1004 LAELAD
-1010 AITLRDFARAAR
+1010 AIAQRDLPRAAR
-1022 IAHNIKGSAFYIHS
+1022 IAHNIKGSAYYIHS
-1036 EPMADEAGGLEDAC
+1036 EQMAEDAGGLEEAC
-1050 DATDERGVERHW
+1050 DAADAAGVQRHW
-1062 GALQGRIQEW
+1062 AALQESIDDW
-1072 MAITA
+1072 TSAH
-1077 T
+1077 

>member
-1 MGCLQWEE
+1 
-9 RDFTGPA
+9 
-16 GPRPGAPRRPGQAS
+16 
-30 CEIVNAFHAPDLI
+30 
-43 YAGQFVP
+43 
-50 LAPGRPRHTGSST
+50 
-63 VERGSRLL
+63 LL
-71 SRKSRRE
+71 SQKFRRD
-78 LVLLLAVTLLFWLA
+78 LLLMLGVMLLYWLA
-92 ARLGLV
+92 AKLGFV
-98 FNDNGYLTP
+98 FALNSNSYLTP

-114 ACVAGILYGPRCLLG
+114 ACVAGILYGPASLVG
-129 AALYIAYDFVDG
+129 AAAYISYDFVANG
-141 RFGDFTHDRWAAV
+141 SSHGWVHDRWAFV
-154 EPLAMLA
+154 EPLSMLV
-161 SASVCRAV
+161 SGAV
-169 AQRTGFTGRLDTV
+169 VRWAAQRLGFTGKLDTV
-182 RAVLLMMAIGVLFAL
+182 RAVIVMTALGVLYAFI
-197 VNGAGGTLGYCG
+197 NGAGGTAGYCG
-209 LAGTKRCLAYGWSGY
+209 LAGTRHCIAHGWSGY
-224 WLQSMIGDV
+224 WVESMIGDV

-238 CMPALLSWAR
+238 CMPALFSWAR
-248 WIDGHLK
+248 WADARFHPEARRLP
-255 RGQPST
+255 QATWSS
-261 PPAGFAERRLSPRA
+261 ERRRAPRA
-275 PRPTLASRPPAG
+275 PRPAVVRAPARDDDS
-287 GETRLPR
+287 RLPPILR
-294 VLQFTREQGLFIV
+294 LTREQLYFV
-307 ASLAASVLG
+307 LCSLAASALG
-316 WAITR
+316 WTITR
-321 SWNVPVH
+321 GWNVPVH
-328 VVGFLSLPLLVWAA
+328 VVGFLALPLLVWAA

-350 HSAVL
+350 HSAVM
-355 ATGLITISLQLTAP
+355 ACGLITITLQLTAP
-369 GSANADPATHTA
+369 GSASADPATHTA
-381 SLFLFLLSVSAL
+381 SLFLFLLSVSSL

-446 AERLFGRSAAQAL
+446 AERLFGRSAADAL
-459 GRPVQD
+459 GRPVTQI
-465 VLPLPKLVAAA
+465 LPLPKLVAATE
-476 DGIAA
+476 GIAA
-481 LCDAGDDLFSG
+481 LCDANDDLFSG
-492 TVIEFDAR
+492 TVTEFDAL
-500 DAHDRPLPVE
+500 DATGRRLPVE

-626 DFDPRE
+626 DFDLRE
-632 MVHSLVELLD
+632 MVQSLVELLD

-648 GLSLLSDVD
+648 GLSLLSHVD
-657 PNVPRWLR
+657 PNVPQWLR

-679 GNALKFTEAGTV
+679 GNALKFTEVGTV

-697 GSTETGRLLLEIE
+697 GATETGRLLLEIE

-752 ALVDGMA
+752 ALVEGMA
-759 GELTLRSAPGEGST
+759 GEITLRSALGVGST
-773 FRVSL
+773 FRVQL
-778 PVALGAP
+778 PVALGSP
-785 VQTAAEEAIAP
+785 VQSVLVEAVPP

-834 QAVQRCAEENFDL
+834 QAVQRCAEENFDV

-864 AIRGG
+864 AIRAG
-869 GIDDTWVLDPGIRM
+869 GIDETWVLDPEIRM

-909 PVDERLLALALH
+909 PVDERLLAQALH
-921 RAVDALRARGRT
+921 RTVAALRTRGRE
-933 LRPVLDAVG
+933 LRPVLDTMAMA
-942 VGGASTAALDALFL
+942 GGSTAALDALFL
-956 GGEPGNASPRIDAAR
+956 DNEPDEASVDAA
-971 EPTPAAIHV
+971 EAVLADAAAKPPPAA
-980 APPPAVRSL
+980 PAVRSL
-989 AERLAEAFRAETPRL
+989 SERLADAFRTETPRL
-1004 LAELAE
+1004 LADLAD
-1010 AITLRDFARAAR
+1010 AITRREFSRAGR

-1036 EPMADEAGGLEDAC
+1036 DQMADDAGGLEHAC
-1050 DATDERGVERHW
+1050 DMGDDAAVERHW
-1062 GALQGRIQEW
+1062 AALQESIDDW
-1072 MAITA
+1072 MTA
-1077 T
+1077 H

>member
-1 MGCLQWEE
+1 MLTQ
-9 RDFTGPA
+9 
-16 GPRPGAPRRPGQAS
+16 
-30 CEIVNAFHAPDLI
+30 
-43 YAGQFVP
+43 
-50 LAPGRPRHTGSST
+50 
-63 VERGSRLL
+63 
-71 SRKSRRE
+71 KSRRD
-78 LVLLLAVTLLFWLA
+78 LILMLGVTLLFWLSA
-92 ARLGLV
+92 QLGLV

-114 ACVAGILYGPRCLLG
+114 ACVAGILYGWRCLIG
-129 AALYIAYDFVDG
+129 AAIYITYDFIVDG
-141 RFGDFTHDRWAAV
+141 SVHDFSHDRWAFI
-154 EPLAMLA
+154 EPLSMLLA
-161 SASVCRAV
+161 AGAV
-169 AQRTGFTGRLDTV
+169 RWTAGRTGFTGRLDTV
-182 RAVLLMMAIGVLFAL
+182 RAVMMMMAIGVLFAF
-197 VNGAGGTLGYCG
+197 VNGAGATAGYCG
-209 LAGTKRCLAYGWSGY
+209 LAGTRRCIAYGWSGY
-224 WLQSMIGDV
+224 WVQSMIGDV

-248 WIDGHLK
+248 WIDARFH
-255 RGQPST
+255 PSARRL
-261 PPAGFAERRLSPRA
+261 PQQGFSSERRRA
-275 PRPTLASRPPAG
+275 PRVPRPAVARVPVHPDS
-287 GETRLPR
+287 RLPR
-294 VLQFTREQGLFIV
+294 VMQLSREQVLFMFISFA
-307 ASLAASVLG
+307 ASLLG

-328 VVGFLSLPLLVWAA
+328 VVGFLALPLLVWAA

-350 HSAVL
+350 HSAVM
-355 ATGLITISLQLTAP
+355 ACGLITITLQLTAP
-369 GSANADPATHTA
+369 GSASADPATHTA
-381 SLFLFLLSVSAL
+381 SLFLFLLSVSSL

-402 QQRRLAGEL
+402 QQRRLASEL

-433 FDEGGALSYWNPA
+433 FDECGALSYWNPA
-446 AERLFGRSAAQAL
+446 AERLFGRTVAQAL
-459 GRPVQD
+459 GRPVQEI
-465 VLPLPKLVAAA
+465 LPLPKLVAAT

-492 TVIEFDAR
+492 AVIEFDAIDSSGR
-500 DAHDRPLPVE
+500 LLPVE

-578 LGLREAMPAQSR
+578 LGLREPMPAPSR

-626 DFDPRE
+626 DFDLRE

-657 PNVPRWLR
+657 ANVPQWLR

-679 GNALKFTEAGTV
+679 GNALKFTEVGTV

-752 ALVDGMA
+752 ALVEGMA
-759 GELTLRSAPGEGST
+759 GEITLRSAPGVGST
-773 FRVSL
+773 FRVAL
-778 PVALGAP
+778 PVAIGAP
-785 VQTAAEEAIAP
+785 VHTLAEEPVAC

-821 GLGHDV
+821 GLGHDIA
-827 SFVENGL
+827 FVENGL

-864 AIRGG
+864 AIRAG
-869 GIDDTWVLDPGIRM
+869 GIAETWVLDPNIRM

-890 TGNDREL
+890 TGNDRDL

-909 PVDERLLALALH
+909 PVDERLLAQALH
-921 RAVDALRARGRT
+921 RAVDALRSRGRE
-933 LRPVLDAVG
+933 LRPVLDTMAMA
-942 VGGASTAALDALFL
+942 GGSTAALDALFL
-956 GGEPGNASPRIDAAR
+956 DGEPDAASVDAA
-971 EPTPAAIHV
+971 EAALADAAKPTPVAAV
-980 APPPAVRSL
+980 AANVAPAVRSL
-989 AERLAEAFRAETPRL
+989 SERLADAFRSETPRL
-1004 LAELAE
+1004 LAELSE
-1010 AITLRDFARAAR
+1010 AIAQRDFARAAR
-1022 IAHNIKGSAFYIHS
+1022 IAHNIKGSAYYIHS
-1036 EPMADEAGGLEDAC
+1036 EQMAEDAGGLEEAC
-1050 DATDERGVERHW
+1050 DTADDAGVERHW
-1062 GALQGRIQEW
+1062 GALQESIDDW
-1072 MAITA
+1072 MTA
-1077 T
+1077 H

>member
-1 MGCLQWEE
+1 LK
-9 RDFTGPA
+9 
-16 GPRPGAPRRPGQAS
+16 
-30 CEIVNAFHAPDLI
+30 AF
-43 YAGQFVP
+43 
-50 LAPGRPRHTGSST
+50 
-63 VERGSRLL
+63 RLL
-71 SRKSRRE
+71 SQKSRRD
-78 LVLLLAVTLLFWLA
+78 LVLMFGVTLLFWLA
-92 ARLGLV
+92 ARLGFV

-129 AALYIAYDFVDG
+129 AAIYIAYDFVDG
-141 RFGDFTHDRWAAV
+141 SAHDWNHDRWAFV
-154 EPLAMLA
+154 EPLAMLV
-161 SASVCRAV
+161 SAV
-169 AQRTGFTGRLDTV
+169 AVHWAARRSGFTGRLDTV
-182 RAVLLMMAIGVLFAL
+182 RAVLLMMALGVLFAF
-197 VNGAGGTLGYCG
+197 VNGAGATAGYCG
-209 LAGTKRCLAYGWSGY
+209 LAGTRRCIAYGWSGY
-224 WLQSMIGDV
+224 WMQSMIGDV
-233 FGCLI
+233 FGCLV

-248 WIDGHLK
+248 WLDARFHPTARRLP
-255 RGQPST
+255 QP
-261 PPAGFAERRLSPRA
+261 GFSERRRT
-275 PRPTLASRPPAG
+275 PRPPRPAVARVPARPDS
-287 GETRLPR
+287 RLPP
-294 VLQFTREQGLFIV
+294 VLQFTREQGLFML
-307 ASLAASVLG
+307 ASLGASILG
-316 WAITR
+316 WAVTR
-321 SWNVPVH
+321 GWNVPVH
-328 VVGFLSLPLLVWAA
+328 VVGFLALPLLVWAA

-350 HSAVL
+350 HTAVM
-355 ATGLITISLQLTAP
+355 ACGLITITLQLTAP

-381 SLFLFLLSVSAL
+381 SLFLFLLSVSSL

-402 QQRRLAGEL
+402 KQRRLAGEL

-416 QERVELMLQAA
+416 QQRVELMLQAA

-433 FDEGGALSYWNPA
+433 FDECGALSYWNPA
-446 AERLFGRSAAQAL
+446 AERLFGRSVADAL
-459 GRPVQD
+459 GRPVQEI
-465 VLPLPKLVAAA
+465 LPLPKLLAAT

-481 LCDAGDDLFSG
+481 LCDANDDLFSG
-492 TVIEFDAR
+492 AVIEFDAVDSAGR
-500 DAHDRPLPVE
+500 RLPVE

-527 MRDARTHKRQEEAL
+527 LRDARAHKRQEEAL

-578 LGLREAMPAQSR
+578 LGLREPMPAPSR

-612 FSKIEAGKMGFESV
+612 FSKIEAGKMGFEQV
-626 DFDPRE
+626 DFDLRE
-632 MVHSLVELLD
+632 MLQSLVELLD

-648 GLSLLSDVD
+648 GLSLLSHVD
-657 PNVPRWLR
+657 PNVPQWLR

-679 GNALKFTEAGTV
+679 GNALKFTEVGTV
-691 ELRVAC
+691 EVRVAC
-697 GSTETGRLLLEIE
+697 MATETGRLLLEIE

-752 ALVDGMA
+752 ALVQGME
-759 GELTLRSAPGEGST
+759 GEISLRSAPGVGST
-773 FRVSL
+773 FRVQL

-785 VQTAAEEAIAP
+785 VETVPEEAVPP

-834 QAVQRCAEENFDL
+834 QAVQRCAEENFDV

-864 AIRGG
+864 AIRAG
-869 GIDDTWVLDPGIRM
+869 GIADTWVLDPAIRM

-909 PVDERLLALALH
+909 PVDERLLAQALH
-921 RAVDALRARGRT
+921 RAVDALRARGREP
-933 LRPVLDAVG
+933 RPLLDTMAMA
-942 VGGASTAALDALFL
+942 GGSTAALDALFL
-956 GGEPGNASPRIDAAR
+956 DTEPEPDAASVD
-971 EPTPAAIHV
+971 AAE
-980 APPPAVRSL
+980 AALADAAARPPPAAATVRSL
-989 AERLAEAFRAETPRL
+989 SERLADAFRAETPRL
-1004 LAELAE
+1004 LADLGD
-1010 AITLRDFARAAR
+1010 AIARRDFLHAAR

-1036 EPMADEAGGLEDAC
+1036 DPMADDAGGLEHAC
-1050 DATDERGVERHW
+1050 DIGDDAAVERHW
-1062 GALQGRIQEW
+1062 AALQESIDDW
-1072 MAITA
+1072 MTA
-1077 T
+1077 H

>member
-1 MGCLQWEE
+1 MKAC
-9 RDFTGPA
+9 
-16 GPRPGAPRRPGQAS
+16 
-30 CEIVNAFHAPDLI
+30 
-43 YAGQFVP
+43 
-50 LAPGRPRHTGSST
+50 
-63 VERGSRLL
+63 RLL
-71 SRKSRRE
+71 SRKSRRD
-78 LVLLLAVTLLFWLA
+78 LILMLGVTLLFWLA
-92 ARLGLV
+92 ARLGFV
-98 FNDNGYLTP
+98 FNDSGYLTP

-114 ACVAGILYGPRCLLG
+114 ACVAGILYGPRSLLG
-129 AALYIAYDFVDG
+129 AAAYVAYDFLDG
-141 RFGDFTHDRWAAV
+141 NLHGWTHDRWAAV
-154 EPLAMLA
+154 EPLALLA
-161 SASVCRAV
+161 SATVVHRA
-169 AQRTGFTGRLDTV
+169 AWQAGFTGRLDTV
-182 RAVLLMMAIGVLFAL
+182 RAVLAMMAFGLLFAF
-197 VNGAGGTLGYCG
+197 VNGAGATLGYCG
-209 LAGTKRCLAYGWSGY
+209 LAGTRRCIAYGWSGF

-248 WIDGHLK
+248 WIDARL
-255 RGQPST
+255 QPDLRRM
-261 PPAGFAERRLSPRA
+261 PHDGFAAERRSAPRA
-275 PRPTLASRPPAG
+275 PRPAATQAPARA
-287 GETRLPR
+287 ESRLPPVIR
-294 VLQFTREQGLFIV
+294 LSREQWLFMLCSV
-307 ASLAASVLG
+307 AASGLG

-321 SWNVPVH
+321 GWNLPVH
-328 VVGFLSLPLLVWAA
+328 VVGFLALPLLVWAA

-350 HSAVL
+350 HSAVM
-355 ATGLITISLQLTAP
+355 ACGLITITLQLTAP
-369 GSANADPATHTA
+369 GSASADPATHTA
-381 SLFLFLLSVSAL
+381 SLFLFLLSASSL

-416 QERVELMLQAA
+416 QERLELMLQAA

-433 FDEGGALSYWNPA
+433 FDETGALSYWNRA
-446 AERLFGRSAAQAL
+446 AERLFGRGAAEAL
-459 GRPVQD
+459 GRPVQEI
-465 VLPLPKLVAAA
+465 LPLPRLVAAS

-481 LCDAGDDLFSG
+481 LCDSGDDLFSG
-492 TVIEFDAR
+492 AVIEFDAV
-500 DAHDRPLPVE
+500 DATGRTVPVE

-527 MRDARTHKRQEEAL
+527 MRDARAHKRQEEAL
-541 RLARDKAEEATRAKS
+541 RVARDKAEEATRAKS

-578 LGLREAMPAQSR
+578 LGLREPMPAPSR

-612 FSKIEAGKMGFESV
+612 FSKIEAGKMGFEAV
-626 DFDPRE
+626 DFDLRE
-632 MVHSLVELLD
+632 MVQALVELLD

-648 GLSLLSDVD
+648 GLSLLSHVD
-657 PNVPRWLR
+657 PNVPQWLR

-679 GNALKFTEAGTV
+679 GNALKFTEVGTV
-691 ELRVAC
+691 ELRVTC

-726 FSSFEQADVTTTRKY
+726 FSSFEQADLTTTRKY

-752 ALVDGMA
+752 ALVEGMA
-759 GELTLRSAPGEGST
+759 GEISLRSAPGVGST
-773 FRVSL
+773 FRVAL
-778 PVALGAP
+778 PVAIGSP
-785 VQTAAEEAIAP
+785 VQSVLEEPVPP

-864 AIRGG
+864 AIRAG
-869 GIDDTWVLDPGIRM
+869 GIGQTWVLDPQIRM

-909 PVDERLLALALH
+909 PVDERLLAQALH
-921 RAVDALRARGRT
+921 RSVAALRARGRE
-933 LRPVLDAVG
+933 LRPRLDTMAMA
-942 VGGASTAALDALFL
+942 GGSTAALDALFL
-956 GGEPGNASPRIDAAR
+956 DDEAATASA
-971 EPTPAAIHV
+971 PAA
-980 APPPAVRSL
+980 PPSAFVDGAPAVRSL
-989 AERLAEAFRAETPRL
+989 SERLAEAFRSETPRL
-1004 LAELAE
+1004 LADLADSI
-1010 AITLRDFARAAR
+1010 AQRDLARAAR

-1036 EPMADEAGGLEDAC
+1036 EQMAEDAGGLENAC
-1050 DATDERGVERHW
+1050 DAADDQGVQRHW
-1062 GALQGRIQEW
+1062 AALRESIADW
-1072 MAITA
+1072 MAA
-1077 T
+1077 H